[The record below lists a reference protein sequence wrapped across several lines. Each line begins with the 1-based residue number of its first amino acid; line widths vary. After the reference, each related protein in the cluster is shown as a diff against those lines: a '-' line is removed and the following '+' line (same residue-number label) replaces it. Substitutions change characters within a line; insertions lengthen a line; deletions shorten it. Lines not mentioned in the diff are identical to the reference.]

1 MPQKQLA
8 ELARRAKGKP
18 ILVVGGGPSL
28 TTDLRALRRSDCFTI
43 SCNEHAFR
51 PEMMRVDLVVAV
63 DDVHQREKR
72 PMREFLAEFGA
83 PVCAPYDWADYK
95 FPDCV
100 ATGNSGL
107 AAAGIACLLGGVP
120 IYVAGMDTLENER
133 HLKPIKALFGSREI
147 RPISGP
153 WRDAFKRA

>member
-18 ILVVGGGPSL
+18 ILVIGGGPSGAS
-28 TTDLRALRRSDCFTI
+28 DLRRQVVKAQFII
-43 SCNEHAFR
+43 SCNEHAFLLAGR
-51 PEMMRVDLVVAV
+51 ADLIVSV
-63 DDVHQREKR
+63 DDIHQREER
-72 PMREFLAEFGA
+72 PMRDVLTKFSV
-83 PVCAPYDWADYK
+83 PVCAPFGWADYE

-107 AAAGIACLLGGVP
+107 AAAGIACLLGGAP

-153 WRDAFKRA
+153 WRDAFKR

>member
-18 ILVVGGGPSL
+18 VLVVGGGPSRDS
-28 TTDLRALRRSDCFTI
+28 DLKKLPRGSYFTI
-43 SCNEHAFR
+43 SCNEHGFSVWSR
-51 PEMMRVDLVVAV
+51 NVVDLVVAV

-72 PMREFLAEFGA
+72 PMHEFLAEFGA
-83 PVCAPYDWADYK
+83 PVCAPFDWADYK
-95 FPDCV
+95 FPGCV

-107 AAAGIACLLGGVP
+107 AAAGIACLLGGAP
-120 IYVAGMDTLENER
+120 IYVAGMDTLAHER

-153 WRDAFKRA
+153 WRDAFKR